1 MALFGTDGIRG
12 LANGSV
18 LTAET
23 ALAAAVAAAHIL
35 VESSSNAG
43 QRTSSNGEAASG
55 SRPVAIVGQDS
66 RASGEFLEAAVIAG
80 LASAGVDVYRVG
92 VLPTPAVAHLV
103 AATGADLGIMISA
116 SHNPMPDNGIKLFAR
131 GGGKLDDAIE
141 AAIEKRMGEPW
152 ERPTGR
158 EVGRIVNDE
167 NAATAYIQHLLS
179 SVSTPL
185 QGLKIVVDC
194 ANGASS
200 LVAPLVY
207 EKAGATVVAIHHS
220 PDGWNINDGCGS
232 THLEDLQAAVVR
244 EGADFGIAHDG
255 DSDRCLAVDHTGAVV
270 DGDQIMTILAN
281 GFKSRGKLKDDT
293 IVATVMSNLGFFH
306 AMNAAGINVITT
318 AVGDRYVLE
327 QMLEG
332 DYSLG
337 GEQSGHLIIRDHA
350 GTGDGILTALA
361 LAQEVVRTKKTLSEL
376 ASAMQRFPQVLINV
390 SGVAKDKLPDSL
402 LVAAA
407 VKDAQQRLGDDGRVL
422 LRASGTE
429 SLIRVMVE
437 AASDSLAQEI
447 AATLAAVVKAELGI

>member
-12 LANGSV
+12 LANGSI

-23 ALAAAVAAAHIL
+23 ALSAAVAAAHIL

-43 QRTSSNGEAASG
+43 K
-55 SRPVAIVGQDS
+55 RPTAIVGQDS
-66 RASGEFLEAAVIAG
+66 RASGEFLEAAVVAG

-92 VLPTPAVAHLV
+92 VLPTPAIAHLV
-103 AATGADLGIMISA
+103 GARGADLGVMISA

-158 EVGRIVNDE
+158 AVGRIINDDS
-167 NAATAYIQHLLS
+167 ASASYIEHLLS

-185 QGLKIVVDC
+185 EGLKIVVDC
-194 ANGASS
+194 ANGAAST
-200 LVAPLVY
+200 VAPIVY
-207 EKAGATVVAIHHS
+207 EKAGAKVIALHHS
-220 PDGWNINDGCGS
+220 PDGWNINEGCGS
-232 THLEDLQAAVVR
+232 THLEDLQAAVIR

-255 DSDRCLAVDHTGAVV
+255 DSDRCLAVDSSGAVV

-281 GFKSRGKLKDDT
+281 GFKGRGKLKSET

-306 AMNAAGINVITT
+306 AMKDSGINVITT

-327 QMLEG
+327 KMLEG

-337 GEQSGHLIIRDHA
+337 GEQSGHLIIREYA

-361 LAQEVVRTKKTLSEL
+361 LAQEVVRSKKTLAEL
-376 ASAMQRFPQVLINV
+376 ASAMKRFPQVLINV
-390 SGVAKDKLPDSL
+390 SGVAKDKLPESKAIASA
-402 LVAAA
+402 VEAAE
-407 VKDAQQRLGDDGRVL
+407 KQLGEDGRVL

-437 AASDSLAQEI
+437 ASSDNLAQEI
-447 AATLAAVVKAELGI
+447 ATSLAAIVKAELGN